1 MALLTN
7 INGKFSVSDAGA
19 VTFNNAFTFP
29 TTDGTANYFL
39 QTNGSGQLAWAAAP
53 TGSGAANRVAYW
65 TTASN
70 ISYNDSFQFDGSNVT
85 ITGRLDF
92 IASAA
97 TYGPYITSPDGK
109 GVQIDYNGNSGGDF
123 EIWNHE
129 QNGGAAVRM
138 FYLSDDQTNLS
149 AIFGSTARD
158 VDVEIIGDIKIDGTF
173 KDSSGDVGTA
183 GQILSSTATGTN
195 WINNGGGTI
204 TGSGAANR
212 VTYWDSATNVTSD
225 AGFTYN
231 GAGRVSTDE
240 SFNVVKD
247 GADTVADG
255 PFFALKN
262 AAGTRQYI
270 NQLDASN
277 NIDYWYYNGSAWT
290 QTISLLNNG
299 GAIFTGSVKTQNTS
313 ANAYPY
319 FSIEASAKEYHI
331 GVGGASAVAGYAN
344 NLYFYD
350 NTEAAI
356 RMLIDTD
363 GNVGIGTATTIEGRV
378 DVKMNMA
385 SINWTEGNW
394 SEVWDSAGTP
404 GTYFNDA
411 VFHIDTQRSGGAT
424 GGIVGLAFSP
434 GWQGH
439 QNWGIYSF
447 NTGGGSYSSGD
458 LAFVNQLD
466 NGTIQ
471 ERIRIKSTG
480 SIYPVNSL
488 RNTYYGQDAGNPA
501 NATGA
506 ANTAIGYISLTANTS
521 GESNTAVGYQ
531 SLDANTTG
539 SNNTGIG
546 VNALTTNT
554 TGELNTAVGV
564 QALGNNTTQDKLTA
578 LGYRAGYFWT
588 AGDENTFIGYNS
600 GFGSA
605 AASTGYENTF
615 VGAQTGGS
623 SNGITGNRNTALGR
637 YNLFNISN
645 ASDNVAI
652 GHQSM
657 ISVTTGSC
665 NVAVGKNALAS
676 TNGSDNV
683 AIGFKA
689 GENISTGSYNTVIGY
704 EAGGDGNATGTVLVG
719 RLAGQSNTASYTV
732 AVGYNAA
739 LYNTSGVENTAI
751 GYQTLLNYKL
761 AGYNT
766 AVGYH
771 CMGGGSGSGS
781 GNTGTQNTMMGR
793 YAGYSITAGNN
804 NSGFGM
810 EALYAVTTGLSNTA
824 VGFYASQLLQTGNF
838 NVAIGQQALR
848 NSISGYHNTSVGFQ
862 SGYAV
867 TSGYRNTLIGYLA
880 GDNITTGSNNICLG
894 YQADPPSSSST
905 NTIVL
910 GNSAISSLQ
919 CQVQTISAL
928 SDKRDKTNIK
938 DSNYGL
944 DLIDSLKPV
953 TFEWN
958 QRDGNR
964 KGKKDLGFIAQDLQK
979 VNDEHLDLINNENP
993 EKLLASYSRLIPVL
1007 VKSIQELKAEIELLK
1022 NK

>member
-1 MALLTN
+1 MANLSN
-7 INGKFSVSDAGA
+7 INNKF
-19 VTFNNAFTFP
+19 
-29 TTDGTANYFL
+29 
-39 QTNGSGQLAWAAAP
+39 
-53 TGSGAANRVAYW
+53 
-65 TTASN
+65 
-70 ISYNDSFQFDGSNVT
+70 I
-85 ITGRLDF
+85 
-92 IASAA
+92 
-97 TYGPYITSPDGK
+97 
-109 GVQIDYNGNSGGDF
+109 
-123 EIWNHE
+123 
-129 QNGGAAVRM
+129 
-138 FYLSDDQTNLS
+138 
-149 AIFGSTARD
+149 
-158 VDVEIIGDIKIDGTF
+158 VED
-173 KDSSGDVGTA
+173 SGDVGIGVTA
-183 GQILSSTATGTN
+183 ATSKLHLRDPGVN
-195 WINNGGGTI
+195 SDVGIKIGNDSRDWNLQVM
-204 TGSGAANR
+204 GS
-212 VTYWDSATNVTSD
+212 VSDS
-225 AGFTYN
+225 F
-231 GAGRVSTDE
+231 
-240 SFNVVKD
+240 
-247 GADTVADG
+247 
-255 PFFALKN
+255 
-262 AAGTRQYI
+262 Q
-270 NQLDASN
+270 
-277 NIDYWYYNGSAWT
+277 
-290 QTISLLNNG
+290 
-299 GAIFTGSVKTQNTS
+299 IFT
-313 ANAYPY
+313 
-319 FSIEASAKEYHI
+319 H
-331 GVGGASAVAGYAN
+331 
-344 NLYFYD
+344 D
-350 NTEAAI
+350 NSNVMTI
-356 RMLIDTD
+356 LPS
-363 GNVGIGTATTIEGRV
+363 GNVGIGTNSPDLRLHVDGVNAYPATSGTTPNGMLHLRAKTAGGSHGLYMGVANASPWGSWLQAADASNLATEYPLLLNPNGGNVGIGTTSPEGKLSIDYTAAELPTSGTTSNSAIQLTSSLNNQLNLGLNTVSGNYGAYIQASDNNLAVPYPLNLQPNGGNVGIGSVSTLEGRV

-411 VFHIDTQRSGGAT
+411 VFHIDTERSGGAS

-546 VNALTTNT
+546 VNSLTTNT

-704 EAGGDGNATGTVLVG
+704 EAGGDGDATGTVLVG

-766 AVGYH
+766 AVGYM

-793 YAGYSITAGNN
+793 YAGHSITAGNN

-848 NSISGYHNTSVGFQ
+848 NSVSGYHNTAVGFQ

-1007 VKSIQELKAEIELLK
+1007 VKSIQELKADNDILKSRIETLE